1 MKIVRVV
8 FESYKKLLGRKNPA
22 ANKRPDQENQLW
34 SILLCAEQLPLFHSD
49 KHKTKREKILLVI
62 IQ

>member
-22 ANKRPDQENQLW
+22 ANKRPDQANQFW
-34 SILLCAEQLPLFHSD
+34 SILLRTEQLPLSHSE
-49 KHKTKREKILLVI
+49 KHKT
-62 IQ
+62 